1 MWLSCLP
8 WYDLPELHGATD
20 TLWRRI
26 AAQLREA
33 GIEHVPDGLNRSLH
47 YEDQWNSGKLLLGQ
61 ACGYDVAL
69 AFADRLRVIAAPE
82 FALEGCE
89 GATYRS
95 FVVVR
100 EDTAAEKIADLRN
113 LRCVINT
120 PTSHSGMNVLRALVA
135 PLAEDGLF
143 FSNVEVSGAHERSL
157 ELLRSGQADVA
168 AIDCITY
175 GLLQRVRPKAL
186 HGIRIVHRTHT
197 VAAPPFV
204 TSVHVNDETV
214 AILRDAIEAAL
225 PLHEL
230 CLKRVSPVT
239 VRDYD
244 PIAQSVTGHMLR
256 FQA

>member
-47 YEDQWNSGKLLLGQ
+47 YEDQWNSGRLLLGQ

-100 EDTAAEKIADLRN
+100 EDTAAEKIA
-113 LRCVINT
+113 
-120 PTSHSGMNVLRALVA
+120 
-135 PLAEDGLF
+135 EK
-143 FSNVEVSGAHERSL
+143 
-157 ELLRSGQADVA
+157 RSG
-168 AIDCITY
+168 CHSEY
-175 GLLQRVRPKAL
+175 HPKRSMKL
-186 HGIRIVHRTHT
+186 
-197 VAAPPFV
+197 
-204 TSVHVNDETV
+204 
-214 AILRDAIEAAL
+214 
-225 PLHEL
+225 
-230 CLKRVSPVT
+230 
-239 VRDYD
+239 
-244 PIAQSVTGHMLR
+244 
-256 FQA
+256 